1 MNQCSKSG
9 STPARSTTRPVTRWV
24 ALAVLAL
31 MVSAPVARADGG
43 VGGWPP
49 PIKITGSGG
58 VGG

>member
-1 MNQCSKSG
+1 MNQYSKPG
-9 STPARSTTRPVTRWV
+9 FTPARSVTRPV

-31 MVSAPVARADGG
+31 LVFTPVARADGG